1 MNLRQWHKVSQTSW
15 NPEVGTVETERPKL
29 SSKDPP
35 LKAVK
40 CSTLSTAM
48 SPTKCPLRTLKGN
61 DVPNR
66 VSGSRLWSVF
76 VTLQTHRTPVQ
87 AAEQRL

>member
-35 LKAVK
+35 LKSCEMFNLVH
-40 CSTLSTAM
+40 SH
-48 SPTKCPLRTLKGN
+48 
-61 DVPNR
+61 
-66 VSGSRLWSVF
+66 VS
-76 VTLQTHRTPVQ
+76 H
-87 AAEQRL
+87 